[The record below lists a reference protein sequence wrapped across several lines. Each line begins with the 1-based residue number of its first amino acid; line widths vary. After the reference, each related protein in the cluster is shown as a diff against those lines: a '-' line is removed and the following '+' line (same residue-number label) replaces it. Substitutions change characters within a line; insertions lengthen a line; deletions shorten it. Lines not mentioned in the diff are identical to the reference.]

1 MPAVGDLKSS
11 EKKDIRQRVKA
22 IQALLA
28 WKETKS
34 VEMRQSHNEKIRKIT
49 IERDKL
55 KEKCKELEQ
64 ALKGYSPKDTVK
76 PKVGHSA
83 ISQAQYKKSQA
94 DLRRAEA
101 ENETLRNQLQKAQ
114 L

>member
-1 MPAVGDLKSS
+1 
-11 EKKDIRQRVKA
+11 
-22 IQALLA
+22 
-28 WKETKS
+28 
-34 VEMRQSHNEKIRKIT
+34 MRQSHNEKIRKI
-49 IERDKL
+49 IVERDQL

-64 ALKGYSPKDTVK
+64 ALKGVSPKDTVK

-101 ENETLRNQLQKAQ
+101 ENETLRNQLQKVQ